1 MSGSE
6 PHVPVTTGTATDL
19 HHRDLHHRDLHH
31 CPPTATVQL
40 VRWRGER
47 ARLERHAAEPDG
59 QRSTTI
65 HPADG
70 RPLSAP
76 FVCHC
81 VELLGG
87 VGGMVMSPALGVGEV
102 RGFEAAGFTTRA
114 DLHLLVHDLHP
125 IPPRPTLHKARSRRA
140 SVREWREILGVDAA
154 AFPALW
160 HLDELG
166 LHNALGATPS
176 SRLRVVVGA
185 DETLV
190 GYAITGRAGRRGY
203 LQRLAVAPSAQGA
216 GIGRHLVCDALSWC
230 RRWRVQR
237 VAVNTQHGNARALS
251 LYQTMG
257 FVETPTGLRVLE
269 RSLPTSFGTTHGAA
283 GTSGPSWV

>member
-1 MSGSE
+1 MPGFE
-6 PHVPVTTGTATDL
+6 PHVPATTGTATDPAQRIL
-19 HHRDLHHRDLHH
+19 RHR
-31 CPPTATVQL
+31 PPMATVQL
-40 VRWRGER
+40 IRWRGER
-47 ARLERHAAEPDG
+47 ARLERHAPDLDG
-59 QRSTTI
+59 QHSTTI

-70 RPLSAP
+70 RPLSVG
-76 FVCHC
+76 FVRHC
-81 VELLGG
+81 IELLDG

-102 RGFEAAGFTTRA
+102 RGFEAAGFATRA

-125 IPPRPTLHKARSRRA
+125 IPPRPVLRTTRSRRG
-140 SVREWREILGVDAA
+140 SVREWRDILAVDAA

-176 SRLRVVVGA
+176 SRLRVVVGNDDA
-185 DETLV
+185 LM

-216 GIGRHLVCDALSWC
+216 GIGRNLVCDALSWC
-230 RRWRVQR
+230 RRWRVKR

-251 LYQTMG
+251 LYQNMG

-269 RSLPTSFGTTHGAA
+269 RLLPTPVDGAHGGASK
-283 GTSGPSWV
+283 SGPSWA

>member
-1 MSGSE
+1 MPGSE
-6 PHVPVTTGTATDL
+6 PHVPVTTGTATDSYQRL
-19 HHRDLHHRDLHH
+19 LQRR
-31 CPPTATVQL
+31 PPLATVQL
-40 VRWRGER
+40 IRWRGER
-47 ARLERHAAEPDG
+47 ARLERHAPDPDR
-59 QRSTTI
+59 QHFTTI

-70 RPLSAP
+70 RPLSVG
-76 FVCHC
+76 FVRHC
-81 VELLGG
+81 IELLDG

-102 RGFEAAGFTTRA
+102 RGFEAAGFATRA

-125 IPPRPTLHKARSRRA
+125 IPPRPALRETHSRRG
-140 SVREWREILGVDAA
+140 SVREWRDILAVDAA

-160 HLDELG
+160 HLDGLG
-166 LHNALGATPS
+166 LHNALRATPS
-176 SRLRVVVGA
+176 SRLRVVVGD
-185 DETLV
+185 DEALV

-251 LYQTMG
+251 LYQNMG

-269 RSLPTSFGTTHGAA
+269 RLLPTSVGGAHGEASK
-283 GTSGPSWV
+283 SGPSWV